1 MTMSEVGPSG
11 EQENQ
16 GAPAEGN
23 LGEQWKQ
30 ADQEEL
36 DGLKAKGDDA
46 TESEKARIAE
56 LEAKL
61 AG

>member
-16 GAPAEGN
+16 GAPGS